1 MTIRTKEEVSM
12 LAQCASRGDNE
23 AFGELVGVAKPL
35 LVSLAN
41 RFSNYHDKFEFDDF
55 YSVGLLALYKACQ
68 SYSAENPSFLDYAK
82 LIILRACWREI
93 EYYNQ
98 GKRNVF
104 ENREIEM
111 EDSEEFIYS
120 EDLSQAVFLNE
131 FREQLNLIIDECF
144 DEKKAQILKMH
155 IMQDMKVC
163 DIANETRL
171 NYKHVHKI
179 IERGT
184 QKIKKEYANRY
195 VLDKN
200 E

>member
-1 MTIRTKEEVSM
+1 MTLKTKEEVSM
-12 LAQCASRGDNE
+12 LALSASHGDNI
-23 AFGELVGVAKPL
+23 AFGELVGVAEPL

-41 RFSNYHDKFEFDDF
+41 RFSSYHHKFEFDDF

-68 SYSAENPSFLDYAK
+68 SFKAENPSFLDYAK
-82 LIILRACWREI
+82 LVILRAYWREI

-104 ENREIEM
+104 ENREVEM
-111 EDSEEFIYS
+111 GDSDDFIYS
-120 EDLSQAVFLNE
+120 DDLSQTVFLSD
-131 FREQLNLIIDECF
+131 FREQLNLIIDDCF
-144 DEKKAQILKMH
+144 DEKKAQIIRMH

-163 DIANETRL
+163 DIASETRL

-184 QKIKKEYANRY
+184 QKIKKEYASRY